1 MALYSKIHNA
11 FFVDD
16 TASADVK
23 RIHWLIC
30 DDVDAE
36 YIGGSVSYDF
46 VNDSV
51 ASQGLRSLVEAATI
65 KTAIEAIKLD
75 KAKDGTYFTAN
86 PLPEVDCIYIKKD
99 GLGNCVSYQEVYKE
113 PQTQESEGGS
123 SGGSTGGGGSTGEGG
138 Y

>member
-86 PLPEVDCIYIKKD
+86 PLPTLVSSTTVKD
-99 GLGNCVSYQEVYKE
+99 GAGVVTSYIEEY
-113 PQTQESEGGS
+113 
-123 SGGSTGGGGSTGEGG
+123 
-138 Y
+138 